1 MNVVIVADGTF
12 PTHPLPLSA
21 LKEAD
26 IIIACD
32 GAAATLLRAGFMPQC
47 VVGDLD
53 TLDQSIQLQLK
64 DRLEHESE
72 QETND
77 LSKAFRSALRKMTDA
92 DTLTLLGATGKRED
106 HTLGNLSLLADFA
119 AKHEKIR
126 LLTDHG
132 MFVPV
137 TGEQTL
143 RSQPGQAVSFF
154 NPTGRTLHLTGTNL
168 KYPVRNLALDHW
180 WTATLNTALSD
191 TIGLSTA
198 PGNATVIVYLDYSAG
213 K

>member
-1 MNVVIVADGTF
+1 MNAVIVADGTF

-32 GAAATLLRAGFMPQC
+32 GAAKTLLHAGFMPQC

-53 TLDQSIQLQLK
+53 TLEKEIQQQLK
-64 DRLEHESE
+64 DRLEHETE

-77 LSKAFRSALRKMTDA
+77 LSKAFRSALRKMSGS
-92 DTLTLLGATGKRED
+92 DTLTILGATGKRED

-119 AKHEKIR
+119 GQHSRIR

-132 MFVPV
+132 TFLPV
-137 TGEQTL
+137 TGTAEIPCH
-143 RSQPGQAVSFF
+143 PGQPVSFF
-154 NPTGRTLHLTGTNL
+154 NPTGNPVRLTGNNL
-168 KYPVRNLALDHW
+168 KYPVRDLALDRW
-180 WTATLNTALSD
+180 WTATLNTATAD
-191 TIGLSTA
+191 TIKLSTFPA
-198 PGNATVIVYLDYSAG
+198 DATVIVFLNH
-213 K
+213 